1 MLYGFSGVILQ
12 GALVTL
18 ELAISSV
25 VLAVIIGL
33 IGAGGKLSQNRL
45 SGLIFEG
52 YTTLIRGVPD
62 LVLMLLIFYGLQIAL
77 NTVTEAMGVGQ
88 IDIDPMVAGI
98 ITLGFIYGAY
108 FTETFRGAF
117 MAVPKGHIEAATAFG
132 FTRGQVFRRIMF
144 PSMMRYALPGI
155 GNNWQVILKST
166 ALVSLLGLE
175 DVVKAT
181 QLAGKSTWEPFYFAI
196 VCGVIYL
203 VFTTVSNGV
212 LLFLERL
219 PDLRG
224 YALDKPPELFI
235 FLFQHED
242 FHLLLYALF
251 AVDLLLQALVL
262 LRQIV
267 DGGLIL
273 LHLSQ
278 VLVQP

>member
-77 NTVTEAMGVGQ
+77 NTVTEAMGGGQ
-88 IDIDPMVAGI
+88 IDI
-98 ITLGFIYGAY
+98 GFIYGAY

-212 LLFLERL
+212 LLFLERRYSVGVKRA
-219 PDLRG
+219 DL
-224 YALDKPPELFI
+224 
-235 FLFQHED
+235 
-242 FHLLLYALF
+242 
-251 AVDLLLQALVL
+251 
-262 LRQIV
+262 
-267 DGGLIL
+267 
-273 LHLSQ
+273 
-278 VLVQP
+278 